1 MNIKISKRGFC
12 MTDKA
17 KPPLIVIAGPTASG
31 KSEVG
36 VELAQILKTEIISAD
51 SVQVYRHFDIGSAK
65 PSRELQAKIPHHL
78 IDVVDPDDMFTLI
91 RFREEA
97 LKVAEKLWAKNKIPL
112 IVGGGGLYIK
122 GLLEGL
128 SGGVKTSPEA
138 LEKVAEIIRADGQ
151 EGLYKRAVK
160 IDPVWTKKIHPNDR
174 FRTERVVGVYLTC
187 GKKMS
192 DIFANK
198 PDGNLFNALTLVLS
212 LDRAILYRRID
223 ERVDRMLQQGWREE
237 VGGLVNMGYND
248 ESKPMRSLGYRTI
261 LKEFTE
267 KLDPDKSSAII
278 KKETRSFAKRQTT
291 WFRGISGALEV
302 KVSDGQTP
310 QEVVSTI
317 LRQQEVQKFLEEQG
331 FNTG

>member
-1 MNIKISKRGFC
+1 

-17 KPPLIVIAGPTASG
+17 KPPFIVIAGPTASG

-36 VELAQILKTEIISAD
+36 VELAQILNTEIISAD

-97 LKVAEKLWAKNKIPL
+97 LQVAEKLWAKNKIPL

-128 SGGVKTSPEA
+128 TGGVKTSPEA
-138 LEKVAEIIRADGQ
+138 LEKVAEIIRAEGQ
-151 EGLYKRAVK
+151 EGLYKRAEE

-192 DIFANK
+192 EIFAKK
-198 PDGNLFNALTLVLS
+198 PDAKLFNALTLVLS
-212 LDRAILYRRID
+212 LDRSVLYERIND
-223 ERVDRMLQQGWREE
+223 RVDRMLQQGWREE
-237 VGGLVNMGYND
+237 VGRLVNMGYND
-248 ESKPMRSLGYRTI
+248 GLKPMRSLGYRTI

-278 KKETRSFAKRQTT
+278 KKETRSFAKRQVT

-302 KVSDGQTP
+302 KVSEGQTP
-310 QEVVSTI
+310 QEVVSSI
-317 LRQQEVQKFLEEQG
+317 LKREEVQRFLEEQDDKVG
-331 FNTG
+331 

>member
-1 MNIKISKRGFC
+1 
-12 MTDKA
+12 MTDKT

-51 SVQVYRHFDIGSAK
+51 SVQVYRYFDIGSAK
-65 PSRELQAKIPHHL
+65 PSSELQDKIPHHL
-78 IDVVDPDDMFTLI
+78 IDVVNPEEEFTVVK
-91 RFREEA
+91 FREAA
-97 LKVAEKLWAKNKIPL
+97 LAVAEKLWAKNKIPL

-128 SGGVKTSPEA
+128 SGGVKASPEA
-138 LEKVAEIIRADGQ
+138 LGKVAEIIETEGQ
-151 EGLYKRAVK
+151 VGLYKQAVE
-160 IDPVWTKKIHPNDR
+160 IDPDWMKKVHPNDR
-174 FRTERVVGVYLTC
+174 FRTERVVGVFLTS

-192 DIFANK
+192 EIFANNQNK
-198 PDGNLFNALTLVLS
+198 NMFDTLTLVLS
-212 LDRAILYRRID
+212 LDRGVLYQRIN

-237 VGGLVNMGYND
+237 VGGLVNMGYNSG
-248 ESKPMRSLGYRTI
+248 SKPMRSLGYRTI

-317 LRQQEVQKFLEEQG
+317 LRAVKRYKSFLEEQG
-331 FNTG
+331 F